1 MNIDA
6 ELIGNEIGYL
16 KPRTSKLKSFAEAV
30 IGAALIIVF
39 VSALLLLAIK

>member
-16 KPRTSKLKSFAEAV
+16 RPRSSKLKNLVEAV

-39 VSALLLLAIK
+39 VSALLLLAYK